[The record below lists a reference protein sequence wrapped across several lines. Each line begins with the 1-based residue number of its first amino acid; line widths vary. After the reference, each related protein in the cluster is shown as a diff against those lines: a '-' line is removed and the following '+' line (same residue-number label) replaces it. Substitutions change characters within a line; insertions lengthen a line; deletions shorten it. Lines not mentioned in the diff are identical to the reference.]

1 MLYLAEWRKTAL
13 APFPRWK
20 GTHCAWFARVV
31 ILSLLRIGSSFER
44 KKIYYV
50 SGRPSFTIPHGL
62 KNRRRNR
69 KLVVKPFLWSAR
81 VVKHLRPR
89 GSRDGAN
96 GKEQDVM
103 RANLNLLKIL
113 CRVLGTSARG
123 NESIRVMLM
132 GWVNLHASGRWLKGN
147 YSVSVSVAY
156 CTVCRSTPQICWYVQ
171 Q

>member
-1 MLYLAEWRKTAL
+1 MICAGGHTFPDTDMIFIRK
-13 APFPRWK
+13 
-20 GTHCAWFARVV
+20 
-31 ILSLLRIGSSFER
+31 E
-44 KKIYYV
+44 KIYYV

-62 KNRRRNR
+62 KNRRRNQ

-123 NESIRVMLM
+123 NASFRVMIM
-132 GWVNLHASGRWLKGN
+132 GWVNLHASERWLKGN

-171 Q
+171 P